1 MPFDTLWV
9 EGPMARTVEDIAL
22 MLDCMVGHDIGDPLS
37 FKSKNSFLLNLLKK
51 I

>member
-37 FKSKNSFLLNLLKK
+37 FKSKTGCFIESLKK